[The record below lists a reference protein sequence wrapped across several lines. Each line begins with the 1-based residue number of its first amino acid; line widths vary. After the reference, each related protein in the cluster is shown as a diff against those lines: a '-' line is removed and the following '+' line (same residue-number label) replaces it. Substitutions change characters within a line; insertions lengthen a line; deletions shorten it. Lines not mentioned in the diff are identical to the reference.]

1 MTHKYK
7 DSLFFE
13 CQCFTQH
20 DEIREN
26 DALTE
31 RSCEYWPGA
40 SEYTGGR
47 KRKMKEEPDFY
58 APFEPEV
65 IVNYPQDGMD
75 DEDDQV
81 GKTFTLQMLLAM
93 T

>member
-1 MTHKYK
+1 MLIEYQL
-7 DSLFFE
+7 SA
-13 CQCFTQH
+13 QN

-75 DEDDQV
+75 DDDDQV
-81 GKTFTLQMLLAM
+81 RKDLRIIRYL
-93 T
+93 